1 MRECNPRVESN
12 RGSHPESIGVKD
24 LGEPISCEVDHETF
38 IASGLR
44 VSEPPSG
51 MAASDD
57 AEDNSV
63 VLGKRS
69 GAQHAINDR
78 ASMFKRAPVR
88 YTENPRM
95 ICRIWHGYTT
105 HENAGAYERVVRTIV
120 IPGIEE
126 RSIPGFLSIDLIKR
140 QLEHEVEFIT
150 LMWFDSPEAIVA
162 FVGEDV
168 TISHVPPEAREVLV
182 RFDDRSQHYAVIDHR
197 EQ

>member
-1 MRECNPRVESN
+1 
-12 RGSHPESIGVKD
+12 
-24 LGEPISCEVDHETF
+24 
-38 IASGLR
+38 
-44 VSEPPSG
+44 

-57 AEDNSV
+57 AEDNSF

-69 GAQHAINDR
+69 GPQHEMNDR
-78 ASMFKRAPVR
+78 ASMFKPDPVR

-105 HENAGAYERVVRTIV
+105 HEKAGAYERVVRTIV

-140 QLEHEVEFIT
+140 QLEHEVEFMT
-150 LMWFDSPEAIVA
+150 LMWFDSQEAIVA

-168 TISHVPPEAREVLV
+168 TISHVPLEAREVLE
-182 RFDDRSQHYAVIDHR
+182 RFDDRSQHYAVIDRR